1 MSETEKMS
9 RKNQDLTHEEYIQA
23 ADYWKQKDAQAVKM
37 DREALKKE
45 VETYIQENNTCALAT
60 GAGEFVRCT
69 PVEYSYHDGA
79 FWIFS
84 EGGEKFAALEKNKNV
99 CLVIF
104 DKYKGFGNLKGMQVT
119 GKAAIPECFSE
130 EYIRAAEFR
139 KIPVAALKKLPHP
152 MNLIKIIPKKI
163 EFTNSEFK
171 KAGVDIRQVLQF

>member
-1 MSETEKMS
+1 MSDTEKVN
-9 RKNQDLTHEEYIQA
+9 KKKHDLTHEEYIQA
-23 ADYWKQKDAQAVKM
+23 AGYWKQKDAQAVKV
-37 DREALKKE
+37 DRETLQKE
-45 VETYIQENNTCALAT
+45 IEAYIQENNTCALAT

-104 DKYKGFGNLKGMQVT
+104 DKYQGFGNLKGMQVT
-119 GKAAIPECFSE
+119 GKAVMPEYFSE
-130 EYIRAAEFR
+130 EYVHAAELR
-139 KIPVAALKKLPHP
+139 EIPVAALKKLPHP
-152 MNLIKIIPKKI
+152 MNLIKIIPDKI

-171 KAGVDIRQVLQF
+171 KAGVDVRQVLQF

>member
-1 MSETEKMS
+1 MSEAEKVNKKS
-9 RKNQDLTHEEYIQA
+9 QDLTHEEYIQA

-37 DREALKKE
+37 DRETLEKE
-45 VETYIQENNTCALAT
+45 VEAYIQENKTCALAT

-99 CLVIF
+99 CLAIF
-104 DKYKGFGNLKGMQVT
+104 DKYQGFGNLKGMQVT
-119 GKAAIPECFSE
+119 GKAVMPKYFSE
-130 EYIRAAEFR
+130 EYVRAADIR
-139 KIPVAALKKLPHP
+139 KIPVAVLKKLPHP
-152 MNLIKIIPKKI
+152 MNLIKIIPDKI

-171 KAGVDIRQVLQF
+171 KAGVDVRQVLQF

>member
-1 MSETEKMS
+1 MSDAEKVN
-9 RKNQDLTHEEYIQA
+9 KKKHALTHEEYIQA
-23 ADYWKQKDAQAVKM
+23 AEYWKQKDAQAVKV
-37 DREALKKE
+37 DRETLQKE
-45 VETYIQENNTCALAT
+45 IEAYIQENNTCALAT

-84 EGGEKFAALEKNKNV
+84 EGGEKFVALEKNKNV

-104 DKYKGFGNLKGMQVT
+104 DKYQGFGNLKGMQVT
-119 GKAAIPECFSE
+119 GKAVMPEYFSE
-130 EYIRAAEFR
+130 EYVHAAELR

-152 MNLIKIIPKKI
+152 MNLIKIIPDKI

-171 KAGVDIRQVLQF
+171 KAGADSRQVLQF